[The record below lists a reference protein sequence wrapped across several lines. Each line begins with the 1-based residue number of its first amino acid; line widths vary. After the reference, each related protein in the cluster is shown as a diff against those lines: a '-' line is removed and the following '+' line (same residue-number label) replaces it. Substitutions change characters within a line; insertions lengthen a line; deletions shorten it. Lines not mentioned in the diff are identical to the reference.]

1 MAISNKSRAVLLSS
15 LTQLT
20 NDEGAV
26 EEMLANFPARDMD
39 EPASKEFID
48 SRISN
53 LEVGLEARFAQIDGR
68 FAAIDVRFAQVDGR
82 FDAIDVRFVQVD
94 GRFDAIDVRFAQ
106 VDARFAEAEARA
118 DARHAEAD
126 ARTDAKFSKMETR
139 MAEAETRMMT
149 YIHSEIRSSM
159 RWTIAMVFS
168 LAVVLVGAMA
178 QFA

>member
-68 FAAIDVRFAQVDGR
+68 FA
-82 FDAIDVRFVQVD
+82 
-94 GRFDAIDVRFAQ
+94 AIDVRFAQ